1 MTPTNPPQYSKGGED
16 YAAAG
21 YRIVS
26 RKYGMI
32 SRLDRDDWKE
42 YMAEKH
48 APWDIEEG
56 RKWVRALGDLHAA
69 DHYRRV
75 YSKDTLEIGK
85 RALTLKIQI
94 GKTCT
99 LGY

>member
-1 MTPTNPPQYSKGGED
+1 MAKSD
-16 YAAAG
+16 YEKQG
-21 YRIVS
+21 YRITS

-32 SRLDRDDWKE
+32 SRIDRDDWKE

-56 RKWVRALGDLHAA
+56 RKWVRVLGDLHAA

-75 YSKDTLEIGK
+75 YSKDTLEIGSK
-85 RALTLKIQI
+85 ALKLKIPNSMD
-94 GKTCT
+94 K
-99 LGY
+99 L